1 MINHLLWSYSLFFS
15 GKQTLSCHNSTCLLL
30 CNWGALEISIWIFA
44 SNFSWQAVCV
54 KPFPA
59 CYTQDL
65 QLISHVSMA
74 GGSIA
79 YRPLTFIMYNKML
92 HALCQ
97 FFSTKCV
104 WTWLQIHARFTAF
117 LACSPSFVFGFCST
131 CSLQL
136 QKSGVPKLL
145 PIWMVF
151 LLEEAVRLRCRNHLQ
166 WHELHNH
173 RSFAV
178 GVHLDTRWTST
189 WQCQFRFRQLRDK
202 KK

>member
-1 MINHLLWSYSLFFS
+1 MINHQWSYSLFFS
-15 GKQTLSCHNSTCLLL
+15 GKLSCNNSTCLLLL

-97 FFSTKCV
+97 FFFNKMCLNRV
-104 WTWLQIHARFTAF
+104 QIHARFTAF

-136 QKSGVPKLL
+136 QKVRRTQALANLDGISSG
-145 PIWMVF
+145 
-151 LLEEAVRLRCRNHLQ
+151 RGS
-166 WHELHNH
+166 
-173 RSFAV
+173 SFTMQKPFTMA
-178 GVHLDTRWTST
+178 WTPQS
-189 WQCQFRFRQLRDK
+189 
-202 KK
+202 